1 MRVRSLKI
9 QNLRAVERF
18 EIADLADF
26 IIIAGPNG
34 CGKTTVL
41 DALRLLKSAYV
52 SDEWKRWLQEFG
64 ISPDRPANFH
74 TLFRDPARPAIIDA
88 TIELSASEATFLR
101 SHALNISVGL
111 RINESSERKIA
122 ITGESPLA
130 KVTAGDGSSG
140 KETDRDREIA
150 DLILKAL
157 DAGRTF
163 RAYVELTN
171 TPRIDVS
178 PSSLANATFSCF
190 SPDHLGEV
198 EFHTSRRLYA
208 REAISTVSLNVTS
221 RVEERRNRFLY
232 DLENKYKN
240 VKSQLSEEY
249 VAAVLQKADP
259 EKAPLQQSLKE
270 LFTTFFPGKT
280 FLGVTLGPNNSLSF
294 PVKLQTGETHDIDEL
309 SSGEKEIVYG
319 YLWLRT
325 GTPRGSVVLIDEPE
339 LHLNPALIQGLAS
352 FYKTNLADALDAQVW
367 IVTHSDAILRQGVRA
382 PGMAVYHMS
391 RPRSSGEQQA
401 IRIDSKSAVETAIID
416 LVGDL
421 AAYRPNAKIILIEGH
436 KETRFDFDMIRR
448 LFPDYA
454 ERANFIPVGSRKM
467 TSGVRMRLLEVLQEA
482 GLSGKA
488 ASISDGDLGLTVEP
502 QASGQ
507 HQWPVYEIEN
517 FLLDPG
523 ILRSALS
530 VLLRSDPYPS
540 DTAVVDKL
548 RELAD
553 GLVADLAIDEVQ
565 YLLNGEFMA
574 AIRIGADSR
583 APLDGLKA
591 SSGASQARVATVNV
605 SEVRISGLLDAAKA
619 KLTGFLASGEFLA
632 RFPGD
637 RLIRGFAGLHGI
649 LGDHFRN
656 ACLDAAVRTGHR
668 PRGMAKTIQDAMS

>member
-1 MRVRSLKI
+1 MRVRSLRI
-9 QNLRAVERF
+9 ENLRAVECF
-18 EIADLADF
+18 EIAGLSDF

-64 ISPDRPANFH
+64 INPDQPTNFH
-74 TLFRDPARPAIIDA
+74 TLFRDPAKPAIIDA
-88 TIELSASEATFLR
+88 TLELSASEAAFLQ
-101 SHALNISVGL
+101 SHALNIGIGL
-111 RINESSERKIA
+111 RINESTDRKIA

-130 KVTAGDGSSG
+130 KVTVGEGSSD
-140 KETDRDREIA
+140 KETDRDKELA
-150 DLILKAL
+150 ELILKAL
-157 DAGRTF
+157 QEGRTF
-163 RAYVELTN
+163 RAHVELTN
-171 TPRIDVS
+171 TPRINVS
-178 PSSLANATFSCF
+178 PSPLAAATFSCF
-190 SPDHLGEV
+190 NPDHLGEV
-198 EFHTSRRLYA
+198 QFHTSRRLYA
-208 REAISTVSLNVTS
+208 REALSTVSLNVTS
-221 RVEERRNRFLY
+221 RAEERRNRFLY

-249 VAAVLQKADP
+249 IAAVLKKSDP

-270 LFTTFFPGKT
+270 LFATFFPGKT

-294 PVKLQTGETHDIDEL
+294 PVKLETGETHDIDEL

-325 GTPRGSVVLIDEPE
+325 GTPRGSVVLVDEPE
-339 LHLNPALIQGLAS
+339 LHLNPALIQGLPS

-367 IVTHSDAILRQGVRA
+367 VVTHSDAILRQGVRA
-382 PGMAVYHMS
+382 PGMGVYHMA
-391 RPRSSGEQQA
+391 RPRGSGEQQA
-401 IRIDSKSAVETAIID
+401 IKIDSMSAVETAIID

-421 AAYRPNAKIILIEGH
+421 AAYRPNAKIILVEGH
-436 KETRFDFDMIRR
+436 KETRFDVDMIRR

-454 ERANFIPVGSRKM
+454 ERANFIPVGNRKM
-467 TSGVRMRLLEVLQEA
+467 TTGVRVRLLEVLEEA
-482 GLSGKA
+482 GLAGKA
-488 ASISDGDLGLTVEP
+488 ASISDGDLGLVVEP
-502 QASGQ
+502 QAPGQ

-517 FLLDPG
+517 FLLEPV

-530 VLLRSDPYPS
+530 VLLRSDPYPN
-540 DTAVVDKL
+540 DTAVMDKL

-553 GLVADLAIDEVQ
+553 SLVADLALDEVQ
-565 YLLNGEFMA
+565 YLLNGEFMS

-591 SSGASQARVATVNV
+591 SSGTSQARVARINI
-605 SEVRISGLLDAAKA
+605 SDGRISDLLDATKI
-619 KLTGFLASGEFLA
+619 KLKRFLASGEFLR

-637 RLIRGFAGLHGI
+637 RLIRGFAGIHGV

-656 ACLDAAVRTGHR
+656 ACLDAAHRAGHR
-668 PRGMAKTIQDAMS
+668 PPGMAKTIQDAMS